1 MVCSLWALLFE
12 RLPSSRTWSPGFPRP
27 SSLGA
32 WIARRLV
39 VDIRHCRLHRR
50 RLHSDI
56 GQVLEVSLVV
66 FFFQLAGADVAFSGP
81 LVEARGTLFL
91 CHGVPR
97 KFSE

>member
-12 RLPSSRTWSPGFPRP
+12 RLRSAGTWSPGSPRQ

-66 FFFQLAGADVAFSGP
+66 FFFQLAGADVAFSGR
-81 LVEARGTLFL
+81 LVDARGALFL
-91 CHGVPR
+91 CRGGPR
-97 KFSE
+97 KFSG